1 MSGGSFIL
9 GGVAG
14 AILATVAMWTF
25 VRRAR
30 LHLGRV
36 ETAGDSMRAELAT
49 ARDAAESQRDMLEA
63 VLRILQRPVLVT
75 DRERV
80 ILSANPAALAFFRL
94 THEQIIGRSATGVL
108 QDYDTL
114 LLMTEAARTGTL
126 RERIIQRP
134 ARRQTWRVSVIPL
147 PVRATEAPP
156 GASSSPGR
164 TATYARLIITIEDL
178 TELRRLET
186 IRQDFVSH
194 VSHELRTP
202 LAAAQLVGET
212 LVNAVEQDPQ
222 AARGFARRLL
232 AEINHLSQMVSELLE
247 LSRIESGKIQLRR
260 EPVDMGGLIE
270 VVIDRMQPL
279 ANARSVSLGAQIAE
293 RLPLADGDPARISEI
308 LVNLI
313 HNGLKYT
320 PAGGSVTL
328 TVTAP
333 GASEQAV
340 PHHEA
345 FGGHNL
351 TVHVADTGIGIGD
364 VDLPRVFE
372 RFYKVDR
379 ARTRA
384 VEALAIEDAAEGSMS
399 AAQSHAAAGT
409 GLGLAITKHLVE
421 LHGGRIWAESS
432 LGRGSV
438 FSFTLPL
445 ATEVTTEGEAYS
457 PRDSSMQPSG
467 I

>member
-1 MSGGSFIL
+1 MSGGSVIL
-9 GGVAG
+9 GGIAG
-14 AILATVAMWTF
+14 AILASAAAWQLVRLARLRL
-25 VRRAR
+25 RRAEMTGASLR
-30 LHLGRV
+30 
-36 ETAGDSMRAELAT
+36 SELAL
-49 ARDAAESQRDMLEA
+49 ARDEAESQRDMLDT
-63 VLRILQRPVLVT
+63 VLRMLPRPVLVT

-80 ILSANPAALAFFRL
+80 ILSANPAALTFFHL
-94 THEQIIGRSATGVL
+94 THEQIIGRSAASVI

-114 LLMTEAARTGTL
+114 LLMTEAARTDTP
-126 RERIIQRP
+126 RERIVQRP
-134 ARRQTWRVSVIPL
+134 AMGQTWRVNVVPL
-147 PVRATEAPP
+147 PARPTESSDSA
-156 GASSSPGR
+156 ASSSGPS
-164 TATYARLIITIEDL
+164 ATYARLIITIEDL

-202 LAAAQLVGET
+202 LAAAHLVGET
-212 LVNAVEQDPQ
+212 LVNAVEQDPV

-279 ANARSVSLGAQIAE
+279 ANARAVSLSAQIPE
-293 RLPLADGDPARISEI
+293 QVPLADGDPARISEI

-320 PAGGSVTL
+320 TAGGSVT
-328 TVTAP
+328 VTAAASAHDGMP
-333 GASEQAV
+333 HGAL
-340 PHHEA
+340 
-345 FGGHNL
+345 GGQDL
-351 TVHVADTGIGIGD
+351 TVHVADTGVGIGED
-364 VDLPRVFE
+364 DLPRVFE
-372 RFYKVDR
+372 RFFKVDR

-384 VEALAIEDAAEGSMS
+384 VEALAAEDAASGAIN
-399 AAQSHAAAGT
+399 AAESHAAAGT

-445 ATEVTTEGEAYS
+445 AIEDTSVS
-457 PRDSSMQPSG
+457 SLRPPPDSSMLPSSV
-467 I
+467 